1 MIQLY
6 FILPVFIQYQNG
18 LRSCLSAI
26 PPKITMKIILFR
38 VQTSIYVDA
47 MNYLWTPSAP
57 FLPISRQSSLIFQK
71 VAPL

>member
-18 LRSCLSAI
+18 LRSWLSNS
-26 PPKITMKIILFR
+26 PPQNDNENYI
-38 VQTSIYVDA
+38 VQGTNINIDA
-47 MNYLWTPSAP
+47 MNYLWTPNAP